1 MSNTGRS
8 NPRGASPGPT
18 GPARAG
24 APGPTRLSFWFEGR
38 SLEGSAGD
46 TIAKALF
53 DNGIRT
59 LSHSVKYHRPRTVS
73 CGRNRCSMC
82 AVEVDGS
89 PGVKACT
96 TPLAA
101 GMNVRRQQSRPWF
114 APLLTAAA
122 RGIPFPAG
130 FYYRYFTRPRAVR
143 EAFLGSLRRM
153 AGVGRIDPSSG
164 RASAPRVSVSHP
176 LETSYDVLVVGAGV
190 SGMAAAVAA
199 AAAGARVALVDE
211 YAHLGGHA
219 LGALADAPAAR
230 ARDDLAAAVGGT
242 AGVTIALGCTVQAI
256 YSDRTLMV
264 SHGTPPAQYRIR
276 AGSVVLATGA
286 LDAIPLFDSNDLPGV
301 FGPRG
306 LRLFLERDGMK
317 LGSRALV
324 YGAGREADDVVAL
337 LHAHDV
343 AVAARVDRGRI
354 VSVSGRDWV
363 KTAQIDDGG
372 RRRSVACDLL
382 CVAVPGQPDFALAQQ
397 AGFSFS
403 LGGESADLAVM
414 RPTEDRVEAG
424 GQRVFL
430 VGETAGLTDWIG
442 KIEHAARSGR
452 DAGSGR

>member
-1 MSNTGRS
+1 
-8 NPRGASPGPT
+8 
-18 GPARAG
+18 
-24 APGPTRLSFWFEGR
+24 LSFWFEGR
-38 SLEGSAGD
+38 SLEGLAGD

-59 LSHSVKYHRPRTVS
+59 LSHSVKYHRPRTIS

-82 AVEVDGS
+82 AVEVDGA

-101 GMNVRRQQSRPWF
+101 GMSVRRQQARPGRPWF
-114 APLLTAAA
+114 APVLTAAA
-122 RGIPFPAG
+122 RRVPFPAG

-153 AGVGRIDPSSG
+153 AGVGRIDPASG
-164 RASAPRVSVSHP
+164 RATAPRSSVSP
-176 LETSYDVLVVGAGV
+176 PFETSYDVVVVGGGV

-199 AAAGARVALVDE
+199 AGAGARVALVDE

-219 LGALADAPAAR
+219 LGALADAPAAQ
-230 ARDDLAAAVGGT
+230 ARDDLAAAVSGT
-242 AGVTIALGCTVQAI
+242 AGVTVALGCTVQAI

-264 SHGTPPAQYRIR
+264 SHGAPPAQFRIR

-286 LDAIPLFDSNDLPGV
+286 LDTIPLFANNDLPGV

-324 YGAGREADDVVAL
+324 YGAGREADDAAAL
-337 LHAHDV
+337 LQAHSV

-354 VSVSGRDWV
+354 VSASGGDWV
-363 KTAQIDDGG
+363 KSVRIDDGG
-372 RRRSVACDLL
+372 RRRSVACDLV

-403 LGGESADLAVM
+403 MGGESADLAVM
-414 RPTEDRVEAG
+414 RPTEDRLEAA

-430 VGETAGLTDWIG
+430 VGETSGRTDWVG
-442 KIEHAARSGR
+442 KVEHAARAGR